1 MRNSK
6 KITLGFIWLC
16 LVSGC
21 SEKTEPPAGETVA
34 IRVDNLVL
42 TLNEF
47 NGFFET
53 FERGFEK
60 EDDQDD
66 TAIRETRLGFLLQLV
81 EEMIILRRAD
91 ELSLEISPQELDAA
105 VRDFKKDYPGEAF
118 EDMLLRQAV
127 PFETWKERLK
137 RRLLVEKVIRK
148 DVLKENA
155 AAPEEIREYYEKHRN
170 EWGHEEQVRARH
182 ILLPGA
188 DEANSV
194 LERLQK
200 GQDFA
205 AEARLHSTA
214 PDAVNGGDMGYV
226 ARGQLPDSLEKLLFD
241 LKPGDLSSVIKTP
254 YGFHIF
260 LVVEKREK
268 GVPSMEACIEKITK
282 GMQNERLEAAYGPW
296 LVQLRERYDIEVNKE
311 II

>member
-1 MRNSK
+1 MIMNPFK
-6 KITLGFIWLC
+6 KNT
-16 LVSGC
+16 
-21 SEKTEPPAGETVA
+21 
-34 IRVDNLVL
+34 
-42 TLNEF
+42 
-47 NGFFET
+47 
-53 FERGFEK
+53 
-60 EDDQDD
+60 DD
-66 TAIRETRLGFLLQLV
+66 AVKRA
-81 EEMIILRRAD
+81 RAD
-91 ELSLEISPQELDAA
+91 ERIKCEQDKEHALEMQKINIEGTWSLTLQEVNAKLQTAEK
-105 VRDFKKDYPGEAF
+105 RIEELRKKE
-118 EDMLLRQAV
+118 
-127 PFETWKERLK
+127 
-137 RRLLVEKVIRK
+137 K

-268 GVPSMEACIEKITK
+268 GEPSMEACIEKITK